1 MGRSSKRI
9 REKWR
14 GVKASKGFHNALVF
28 LVFLAVATLFWFI
41 LAMNDSVTRTF
52 DVKLRI
58 VNKPDSVTFIT
69 DPPQDI
75 HVTLSDKG
83 SNILRS
89 GILQHPTV
97 DINFRDFSN
106 GSIFR
111 FSKSDM
117 TAALKATFG
126 AGCQI
131 GSVSLDSLYLTYTT
145 GKGKRV
151 PIIVRADLSASVG
164 KVIAGRPRSME
175 GSVRV
180 YSLSDEIDTITRV
193 YTEPIIKRNLSE
205 SIEYTVKLMPI
216 KGAKLVPSSV
226 KVKVEVEPLVKKENM
241 VQVKALNVPEGVSLV
256 LFPPRVPVTYYVPM
270 SEFNDDDVP
279 LVVTVDYNDTGKSDL
294 NRLPMT
300 ISSTGLHVANAQLE
314 FESVEYTLVKE

>member
-1 MGRSSKRI
+1 M
-9 REKWR
+9 
-14 GVKASKGFHNALVF
+14 KASKGFHNALVF

-41 LAMNDSVTRTF
+41 LALNDSVTRTF

-75 HVTLSDKG
+75 HVTISDKG

-89 GILQHPTV
+89 GILQHPGI

-106 GSIFR
+106 GSVFR

-126 AGCQI
+126 ASCQI
-131 GSVSLDSLYLTYTT
+131 GSVSIDSLYLTYAT

-151 PIIVRADLSASVG
+151 PIVCRADVSASVG
-164 KVIAGRPRSME
+164 NVIAGPPRAME
-175 GSVRV
+175 KSVKV
-180 YSLSDEIDTITRV
+180 FSLSNEIDTITRV
-193 YTEPIIKRNLSE
+193 YTEPIIKRDLSE
-205 SIEYTVKLMPI
+205 SKEFEIKLMPI
-216 KGAKLVPSSV
+216 KGAKIVPSSV
-226 KVKVEVEPLVKKENM
+226 KVKVEVEPLVKKESL
-241 VQVKALNVPEGVSLV
+241 VAVKALNVPEGFSLV
-256 LFPPRVPVTYYVPM
+256 LFPTRAPVSYYVPM
-270 SEFNDDDVP
+270 SRFNDESVP
-279 LVVTVDYNDTGKSDL
+279 LTVTVDYNDTKKTDA
-294 NRLPMT
+294 NRLPMSVSET
-300 ISSTGLHVANAQLE
+300 RNYVVNPQLG